1 MRRFL
6 LAPISPLA
14 RFLRLTAAAC
24 LFLMMLLSVID
35 VIGRYFMRPL
45 FGATEMI
52 QLLLAITIFAAIGLT
67 SLARGHVTVDI
78 LEPIID
84 RYAARPRRRLVQFA
98 SLLTFAMIVHQLSRI
113 ALTSAATERRT
124 LVLEWPVAWAI
135 GLCAIFMLAAFWI
148 ELATPRPNHSND
160 DPANASEEN
169 RS

>member
-1 MRRFL
+1 MIARASSRRFL

-84 RYAARPRRRLVQFA
+84 RFAARPRRRLVQFA
-98 SLLTFAMIVHQLSRI
+98 EEWIAAANERGIDAAAALEFYRSTARSLA
-113 ALTSAATERRT
+113 EY
-124 LVLEWPVAWAI
+124 
-135 GLCAIFMLAAFWI
+135 
-148 ELATPRPNHSND
+148 
-160 DPANASEEN
+160 
-169 RS
+169 